1 MPPGNSSSLILAELG
16 IRQAQAGRPPKM
28 GKPVE
33 AGIKVNLTL
42 EDRQSLDLEAERRG
56 IGPSELARDLILKS
70 LRRSKDRRKK
80 QK

>member
-1 MPPGNSSSLILAELG
+1 MSPRGGKREG
-16 IRQAQAGRPPKM
+16 AGRPPKM

-42 EDRQSLDLEAERRG
+42 ADRQALDLEARRRG

-70 LRRSKDRRKK
+70 LKRSKDRRKK

>member
-1 MPPGNSSSLILAELG
+1 
-16 IRQAQAGRPPKM
+16 M

-42 EDRQSLDLEAERRG
+42 AGRQALDLEAQRRG

-70 LRRSKDRRKK
+70 LKRSKDRRKK

>member
-1 MPPGNSSSLILAELG
+1 MSPWGGKREG
-16 IRQAQAGRPPKM
+16 AGRPPKM

-42 EDRQSLDLEAERRG
+42 ADRQALDLEAQRRG

-80 QK
+80 QKQK